1 MRPPRIPP
9 AIEGLLAKVEG
20 KRFLELLS
28 HNLPDAPYWHWDELR
43 HRRPPEGLNSEEWW
57 LSLRL
62 RRQARAQPLPVQDAR
77 GKTFSWFLTNSMQLI
92 LHKVD
97 MGAGG
102 SVSMPSQVTNHETR
116 DQYYVS
122 SLMEE
127 AITSSQIEGAA
138 TTREIARDMLRS
150 QRKPRDTG
158 ERMIL
163 NNYLTMRQ
171 LERWKNQDLTPD
183 LIFEIHRSITQDTLE
198 DPTAAGRLR
207 RPDEIVE
214 VVDEQTEEVLHVP
227 PPAHTLPTR
236 LQALCDFANQPDETL
251 PFIHPVLRG
260 ILLHF
265 WLAYDHPF
273 KDGNGRTARALFY
286 WLMLRR
292 DFWLFQF
299 ISISQIILR
308 SRRDYGMAFLKTETD
323 SNDLNYFLLHQLQVI
338 EQAIAALHDYI
349 RRKTQELEEVG
360 KNIKAIEEFN
370 HRQQAL
376 LNRALR
382 HPGTS
387 FTIESHQ
394 NSHAVSYAT
403 ARADL
408 LRLVKLQLL
417 NQRKRGKAFVF
428 EAPVDLDQ
436 RLRQG

>member
-1 MRPPRIPP
+1 
-9 AIEGLLAKVEG
+9 VEG

-102 SVSMPSQVTNHETR
+102 RVSMPSQVTNHETR

-403 ARADL
+403 ARSDL

-428 EAPVDLDQ
+428 EAPVDLEQ

>member
-1 MRPPRIPP
+1 
-9 AIEGLLAKVEG
+9 VEG

-428 EAPVDLDQ
+428 EAPVDLEQ